1 MVLIPISQFS
11 VRLLPAVIRAQ
22 AVSAVI
28 RKLRSIL
35 VRVLIRLRAR
45 RFIRLCAV
53 VQWLLLL
60 FPAVPVI
67 Q

>member
-1 MVLIPISQFS
+1 MVLILISQFS

-35 VRVLIRLRAR
+35 VRVLIRLRAKEDS
-45 RFIRLCAV
+45 
-53 VQWLLLL
+53 
-60 FPAVPVI
+60 
-67 Q
+67 